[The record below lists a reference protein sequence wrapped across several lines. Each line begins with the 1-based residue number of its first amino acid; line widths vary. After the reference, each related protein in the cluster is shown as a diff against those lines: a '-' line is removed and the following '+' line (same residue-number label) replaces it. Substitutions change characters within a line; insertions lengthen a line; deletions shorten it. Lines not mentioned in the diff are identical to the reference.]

1 MLDQNTIANQT
12 KLREEIKDIKEY
24 LSLIEHEVNSYDHV
38 AQLSENQFQL
48 IFRKLQTTTN
58 CVCNVGYYWAHFTN
72 DKELKRK
79 LVDVELKIADEWSG
93 GGSK

>member
-1 MLDQNTIANQT
+1 MLDQNVIDNQNQ
-12 KLREEIKDIKEY
+12 LREEIKDIKEY

-48 IFRKLQTTTN
+48 IFRKLQTTAN
-58 CVCNVGYYWAHFTN
+58 CVCNAGYYWAHFTN

-79 LVDVELKIADEWSG
+79 LVDVELKIAHEQFG
-93 GGSK
+93 GGKK